1 MSDLR
6 YKVSPTLGTVQTVLE
21 RNQFQNPIN
30 SRAAPRK
37 PRPSKSRK
45 KLLDFKVMNP
55 GKTH

>member
-1 MSDLR
+1 MSNLR
-6 YKVSPTLGTVQTVLE
+6 YKVSPTSGNVQTILE

-30 SRAAPRK
+30 SRAALRK